1 MSTKALKTQLL
12 AAIAMVLV
20 ASIALG
26 SSTYAWFASNN
37 KVTATNMQ
45 VTATTSESLVITN
58 DTLPSAT
65 TGTITVASSDTTAT
79 ALIPATHDSTWAT
92 HVTGLKYNT
101 NPNIVSASTGLA
113 EAGKGELSFADAAN
127 VAGGATYYKD
137 YTVYIAASGGEMTDQ
152 DITVKIDTPT
162 VLTTL
167 PGATSVDFYSKTVTT
182 TGALTPADDTFKG
195 TLNLAGLNPTTND
208 GTATKTELTISDVT
222 IPKAGSSSAIAVMMR
237 VYVDGALKKNDN
249 TTFVKNISVAEVAG
263 QTVGVSFTATSH
275 A

>member
-58 DTLPSAT
+58 DGLPSAT

-79 ALIPATHDSTWAT
+79 ALIPTTHDSTWAT
-92 HVTGLKYNT
+92 YATGLKYNT

-113 EAGKGELSFADAAN
+113 EAGEGELTFAGAEN
-127 VAGGATYYKD
+127 TGGGATYYKD
-137 YTVYIAASGGEMTDQ
+137 YIVYIAASGGEMTHQ

-162 VLTTL
+162 VLATL
-167 PGATSVDFYSKTVTT
+167 PGATSVDFYSKNVTA
-182 TGALTPADDTFKG
+182 TGALTPADETFKG
-195 TLNLAGLNPTTND
+195 TLNLAGLDPTTNN
-208 GTATKTELTISDVT
+208 GTATKTELKISDVT

-263 QTVGVSFTATSH
+263 QTVGVSFTATPH